1 MAPGKQDV
9 GLGQGLIFDN
19 EVAGTAQ
26 QRIDTSD
33 AISGKQRSRRS
44 RIRDS
49 WQFRGNGILTRAA
62 RVGRKGLS
70 GCGSWIG
77 VRRTKGLVEQRGQE
91 SRRG

>member
-1 MAPGKQDV
+1 MFDWQIARTREGFGSRAPGKQDV

-44 RIRDS
+44 RIQLAISGKRS
-49 WQFRGNGILTRAA
+49 SYQSSQ
-62 RVGRKGLS
+62 GRKKRAERMWKLD
-70 GCGSWIG
+70 
-77 VRRTKGLVEQRGQE
+77 RG
-91 SRRG
+91 